1 MKYLQ
6 TKLVLFLLL
15 SLNVCCQSSN
25 EKQLKVEEELKVEKE
40 NSTAVISRLNEFR
53 EIEETSKEI
62 LKNIAFSKY
71 EVIKIKNEDQPELFG
86 ELTGFATKIYSNGNE
101 INDYIDEIK
110 SGITEEDCFV
120 TNNTLLYNAF
130 VKQKYAVLKN
140 KIDNFYKQNKV
151 IVASSKS
158 FAHLNKYN
166 ERFDTN
172 KTFVNKENKKV
183 NFLDFNFGYKANVG
197 LLTSLE
203 KMQFEVIHFQYMF
216 MNTIMGSAH

>member
-71 EVIKIKNEDQPELFG
+71 EVIKIKNEDQPELFHG
-86 ELTGFATKIYSNGNE
+86 YQH
-101 INDYIDEIK
+101 
-110 SGITEEDCFV
+110 
-120 TNNTLLYNAF
+120 LLLRLF
-130 VKQKYAVLKN
+130 
-140 KIDNFYKQNKV
+140 FCC
-151 IVASSKS
+151 SKP
-158 FAHLNKYN
+158 
-166 ERFDTN
+166 
-172 KTFVNKENKKV
+172 
-183 NFLDFNFGYKANVG
+183 
-197 LLTSLE
+197 
-203 KMQFEVIHFQYMF
+203 
-216 MNTIMGSAH
+216 